1 MTAWLAALRDRPI
14 AERERRH
21 ALLAIAA
28 LLIATTTLLAL
39 TSPRQDPPRRA
50 HGASIAAR
58 ALVSRSVSPGAGT
71 ARTIPG
77 ESTTAPAAALGTARV
92 FLEGYL
98 AYLYGHAPAGAVR
111 DATRALV
118 LSLEAHPPR
127 VSLDMGARR
136 PRVLALHPT
145 LTPPGQF
152 AVYAVV
158 NDGGLEDYPV
168 GLLLAR
174 RDGRLLVTGLES
186 EG

>member
-1 MTAWLAALRDRPI
+1 MIAWLAALRDRPI
-14 AERERRH
+14 AERERRQ
-21 ALLAIAA
+21 ALLAVAT

-39 TSPRQDPPRRA
+39 TGPRQDPPPRT
-50 HGASIAAR
+50 GASILPRAA
-58 ALVSRSVSPGAGT
+58 ALRPVSPGAGT
-71 ARTIPG
+71 VRAIPG
-77 ESTTAPAAALGTARV
+77 EGTIAPAAALRTARA
-92 FLEGYL
+92 FLENYL
-98 AYLYGHAPAGAVR
+98 AYLYGHAPASAVR
-111 DATRALV
+111 GATRALV

-127 VSLDMGARR
+127 VSLDIRARQ

-145 LTPPGQF
+145 PTPAGQA
-152 AVYAVV
+152 AVSAVV